1 MRKYVVVAVLV
12 VLIFPGKSSPQNARI
27 DSLLQVYQVQPMDT
41 TKLATLTHLINAFMY
56 RDPQRSMVFARENL
70 LLARDLE
77 YGKWK
82 SLANFHMGVL
92 HNNADQYD
100 SAGIYFNRAYDLA
113 LSVADSM
120 RMVLAVNGLAT
131 LYLGMGNFT
140 AADSLND
147 INIAL
152 LKRKDDRYRLAT
164 AYAMKSQINQQQGN
178 LNIAYNYAVDG
189 LRLMREFDK
198 PVRMA
203 DILLQLATIE
213 QELGNITDA
222 IEHSKEA
229 LQIYQEHNDLMYQ
242 ALMLANLGDLF
253 LMQGNYNE
261 SQELLQQSIAKADS
275 AGSLNVKATALNRLG
290 NLYLLRNQYSLAR
303 QTLAEGLDIASL
315 IGDLPGKVAILNTL
329 GMLFN
334 KTGNPRQAIQS
345 LDESILISQ
354 QLNLKPDRS
363 KAYLERSLSHEQ
375 LGLYSL
381 ALSDYKTHKQLSD
394 SIFAKEALEQIK
406 ELRIIYETEQK
417 DQEIEIQK
425 FQIDLLAQRERNQ
438 RGKILLLTILLVSS
452 VLTVFL
458 VHLLLRQKLKRRQL
472 EHQVT
477 QNMLALQKRELTTQ
491 VLHIAQKNDLLQEL
505 KGMIRELKSE
515 CPNSNLQK
523 KIINKINIDI
533 NNEQS
538 WERFQNYFEDLHKG
552 FGEKIKKIAPEVSPG
567 EIRLISLLKMNLNS
581 HEVASVLN
589 ISQEGIKKAR
599 YRLRKKLGLESS
611 ESLEDFL
618 NNLRLS

>member
-131 LYLGMGNFT
+131 LYLGTGNFT

>member
-82 SLANFHMGVL
+82 SLANFHIGVL

-131 LYLGMGNFT
+131 LYLGTGNFT
-140 AADSLND
+140 AAYSLND